1 MYTVDMIEYIVA
13 ENIDGRILTRAAGML
28 CDGKI
33 VALPTDTSWVAVC
46 SHRSKEGIKRLRSI
60 SGERDERHFT
70 LLCSDISQVCEF
82 CGMDNSR
89 FRLLKRLSPGPYVF
103 ILNTLLG
110 TEKKLGLRRSE
121 LGVRISAHPVPR
133 RLIESLGCPLYSITA
148 KKTMFSRSSKKA
160 PRTGGGE
167 TLSIDEEDLFEQ
179 GYELED
185 IGGIDLILDSGE
197 DLPLILST
205 ILDMTGN
212 EIKVIRE
219 GYGAW
224 PI

>member
-1 MYTVDMIEYIVA
+1 MVEYIVA
-13 ENIDGRILTRAAGML
+13 ENIDGRILARAAGML
-28 CDGKI
+28 GDGKI

-70 LLCSDISQVCEF
+70 LLCSDISQFCEF
-82 CGMDNSR
+82 CRIDNSR

-110 TEKKLGLRRSE
+110 TEKKLGLRRGE

-133 RLIESLGCPLYSITA
+133 ALVESLGCPLYSITA
-148 KKTMFSRSSKKA
+148 KKAMFSRGGKKA
-160 PRTGGGE
+160 LGPGSDE
-167 TLSIDEEDLFEQ
+167 TLSINEEELFEQ
-179 GYELED
+179 GCELED
-185 IGGIDLILDSGE
+185 IDGIDLILDSGE

-205 ILDMTGN
+205 ILDMTGS

-219 GYGAW
+219 GAGAW
-224 PI
+224 PV